1 MNQSEIPRRIQL
13 ERMTP
18 AERAIHD
25 AVQVVEAAGCDVRLT
40 KAVILLQKARDMVA
54 DFVDGVDQSPKPDVL
69 QQVVAE
75 REDYR
80 MKWTQAQHETAL
92 AEKRI
97 KSLEDGIVAE
107 NRRTSAIEAELR
119 TVKDLL
125 IARDE
130 DYHPD
135 GPATVAEVVER
146 ILGERDDAEEEC
158 SAAKGD
164 IKAVRDLL
172 ASRDEDF
179 KLDGI
184 VSIIQVVQWVLDERT
199 ELLSRVKGLANSL
212 EAQSRALDAADERAS
227 TATDILCVALGADHG
242 RGGLVE
248 HCQKAAGKIAE
259 LKSEREAFAAEC
271 RDWTNAMYRALKREM
286 SGMGTPQQI
295 GERAYAL
302 ILDLE
307 QIWQSVDEVV
317 GLLEGR
323 MRLVLALTR
332 EPPPTP
338 DEWIVSTFREYSS
351 HDAVLHGQR
360 LVQAL
365 GAVTELN
372 EGDIEVGLGPPGM
385 LEVTIRGEV
394 TWLVAPSRMPWP
406 GVSVRA
412 FFPRTKGNIQR
423 CRGIAGGR
431 SRICGSC

>member
-1 MNQSEIPRRIQL
+1 MKSDIPRRIQL
-13 ERMTP
+13 EHMTP
-18 AERAIHD
+18 AERAIYD
-25 AVQVVEAAGCDVRLT
+25 AVQVVEGAGCDARLT
-40 KAVILLQKARDMVA
+40 EAVILLQKARDMVA
-54 DFVDGVDQSPKPDVL
+54 DFVDGVQARRRVHFDAPPHHGCHAPAECDCECRRCKRIWEGLGRPGPAHVGGAPSEQTPVAREVL
-69 QQVVAE
+69 DRVVAE

-92 AEKRI
+92 AEKSI

-107 NRRTSAIEAELR
+107 NRRTSAIEAELQA
-119 TVKDLL
+119 VKDLL

-248 HCQKAAGKIAE
+248 HCQKAADKIAE
-259 LKSEREAFAAEC
+259 LHERLSWTQADRQKDSGGSGAATT
-271 RDWTNAMYRALKREM
+271 RDENVGGDATRAPEPV
-286 SGMGTPQQI
+286 GTVTIP
-295 GERAYAL
+295 L
-302 ILDLE
+302 
-307 QIWQSVDEVV
+307 SV
-317 GLLEGR
+317 
-323 MRLVLALTR
+323 A
-332 EPPPTP
+332 
-338 DEWIVSTFREYSS
+338 
-351 HDAVLHGQR
+351 A
-360 LVQAL
+360 
-365 GAVTELN
+365 
-372 EGDIEVGLGPPGM
+372 EVGLFK
-385 LEVTIRGEV
+385 LLNE
-394 TWLVAPSRMPWP
+394 WA
-406 GVSVRA
+406 
-412 FFPRTKGNIQR
+412 N
-423 CRGIAGGR
+423 
-431 SRICGSC
+431 GS

>member
-1 MNQSEIPRRIQL
+1 MDKNEIPRRIQL
-13 ERMTP
+13 EHMTH
-18 AERAIHD
+18 AERAIYD

-40 KAVILLQKARDMVA
+40 EAVILLQQARDKVA
-54 DFVDGVDQSPKPDVL
+54 DFVDGVHRSPKPDVL

-119 TVKDLL
+119 TVKDLF

-212 EAQSRALDAADERAS
+212 EAQSRALDAAEERAS
-227 TATDILCVALGADHG
+227 TATDILCRALGADHG

-248 HCQKAAGKIAE
+248 HCQKAADKIAE
-259 LKSEREAFAAEC
+259 LHERLSWTQADRQKDSGGSGAATT
-271 RDWTNAMYRALKREM
+271 RDENVGGDATRAPEPV
-286 SGMGTPQQI
+286 GTVTIP
-295 GERAYAL
+295 L
-302 ILDLE
+302 
-307 QIWQSVDEVV
+307 SV
-317 GLLEGR
+317 
-323 MRLVLALTR
+323 A
-332 EPPPTP
+332 
-338 DEWIVSTFREYSS
+338 
-351 HDAVLHGQR
+351 A
-360 LVQAL
+360 
-365 GAVTELN
+365 
-372 EGDIEVGLGPPGM
+372 EVGLFK
-385 LEVTIRGEV
+385 LLNE
-394 TWLVAPSRMPWP
+394 WA
-406 GVSVRA
+406 
-412 FFPRTKGNIQR
+412 N
-423 CRGIAGGR
+423 
-431 SRICGSC
+431 GS